1 VSGISY
7 GPLLINSGATAL
19 AVLVTMAAT
28 LAVAQARHK
37 HSVIDVVWGLGF
49 AIIAVVT
56 YVLSTGEGDD
66 LRRLL
71 LLLLPVLWGGRL
83 ALYIGMRNAGK
94 PEDPRYVEL
103 LAGEGHPVVVALR
116 KVYLPQGVVMW
127 LVSLVVQVGAYTQ
140 DKITFLAWVGVG
152 VWLVGLFFEGVGD
165 AQLAAFKRDPANK
178 GQVMDRGLWRYT
190 RHPNYFGDACVW
202 WGIWL
207 VAGLSWPWLVAALCP
222 ALMTYLITAKTGKAL
237 LEKSMGS
244 SKPGYA
250 DYVQRTSGFFPLP
263 PKRTDPSPAGR

>member
-1 VSGISY
+1 VSDVAY
-7 GPLLINSGATAL
+7 GPLLVNLGVTAV
-19 AVLVTMAAT
+19 AVVVTMAVT
-28 LAVAQARHK
+28 LAVAQARGK

-49 AIIAVVT
+49 AIIAAVT
-56 YVLSTGEGDD
+56 YVLSSGDGDD

-83 ALYIGMRNAGK
+83 AAYIGRRNAGQ

-103 LAGEGHPVVVALR
+103 LKGEGHPVLVALR
-116 KVYLPQGVVMW
+116 KVYLPQGVIMW
-127 LVSLVVQVGAYTQ
+127 LVSLVVQVGAYTEGP
-140 DKITFLAWVGVG
+140 ITLLAWAGVAAWAVGV
-152 VWLVGLFFEGVGD
+152 FFEAVGD
-165 AQLAAFKRDPANK
+165 AQLAAFKKDPANK

-207 VAGLSWPWLVAALCP
+207 VAGISWPWLVAALCP

-250 DYVQRTSGFFPLP
+250 AYVERTSGFFPLP
-263 PKRTDPSPAGR
+263 PKSHGSR

>member
-1 VSGISY
+1 MSDVAY
-7 GPLLINSGATAL
+7 GPLLINFGATAV
-19 AVLVTMAAT
+19 AVLVAMGIT
-28 LAVAQARHK
+28 LAIAQARHK
-37 HSVIDVVWGLGF
+37 HSVIDVTWGLGF
-49 AIIAVVT
+49 ALIAVVT
-56 YVLSTGEGDD
+56 YVLSAGEGDD

-83 ALYIGMRNAGK
+83 GAYIASRNAGQ

-103 LAGEGHPVVVALR
+103 LKGEGHPVLVALR
-116 KVYLPQGVVMW
+116 KVYLPQGVIMW
-127 LVSLVVQVGAYTQ
+127 LVSLVVQVGAYTT
-140 DKITFLAWVGVG
+140 DAITVLAWIGVAVWGVG
-152 VWLVGLFFEGVGD
+152 VFFEAVGD
-165 AQLAAFKRDPANK
+165 AQLAAFKKDPSNK

-207 VAGLSWPWLVAALCP
+207 VAGISWPWIAAALCP

-244 SKPGYA
+244 TKPGYA
-250 DYVQRTSGFFPLP
+250 DYVRRTSGFFPLP
-263 PKRTDPSPAGR
+263 PKR

>member
-1 VSGISY
+1 VSGVTY
-7 GPLLINSGATAL
+7 GPLLVNLGATLL
-19 AVLVTMAAT
+19 AVVLTMAAT
-28 LAVAQARHK
+28 LAVAQWKGK
-37 HSVIDVVWGLGF
+37 HSVIDVTWGLGF
-49 AIIAVVT
+49 VVVAIVT
-56 YVLSTGEGDD
+56 YVLSAGEGDD

-83 ALYIGMRNAGK
+83 AWHIGTRNAGQ

-103 LAGEGHPVVVALR
+103 LKGEGHPVLVALR

-127 LVSLVVQVGAYTQ
+127 LVSLVVQVGAYTDGTLQ
-140 DKITFLAWVGVG
+140 WWAWVGVV
-152 VWLVGLFFEGVGD
+152 VWATGLFFEAVGD
-165 AQLAAFKRDPANK
+165 WQLAQFKKDPANK
-178 GQVMDRGLWRYT
+178 AKVMDQGLWRLT

-207 VAGLSWPWLVAALCP
+207 VAAASWLGLAAAVCP
-222 ALMTYLITAKTGKAL
+222 ALMTYLLTAKTGKAL

-250 DYVQRTSGFFPLP
+250 DYVERTSGFVPLP
-263 PKRTDPSPAGR
+263 PKKSSART

>member
-1 VSGISY
+1 MSDVAY
-7 GPLLINSGATAL
+7 GPLLVNLGLTAL
-19 AVLVTMAAT
+19 AVLVTMAVT
-28 LAVAQARHK
+28 LAVALAKGK
-37 HSVIDVVWGLGF
+37 HSVIDVTWGLGF
-49 AIIAVVT
+49 AVVATVT
-56 YVLSTGEGDD
+56 YLLSAGEGDD

-83 ALYIGMRNAGK
+83 AVYIASRNAGK

-103 LAGEGHPVVVALR
+103 LKGEGHPVAVAVT
-116 KVYLPQGVVMW
+116 KVYLPQAVIMW
-127 LVSLVVQVGAYTQ
+127 LVSLVVQVGAYTA
-140 DKITFLAWVGVG
+140 DGVTFLAWVGIAVWAVG
-152 VWLVGLFFEGVGD
+152 IFFEAVGD
-165 AQLAAFKRDPANK
+165 LQLAQFKKDPANK

-202 WGIWL
+202 WGVWL
-207 VAGLSWPWLVAALCP
+207 VAAISWPWVAAALCP

-250 DYVQRTSGFFPLP
+250 DYVRRTSGFFPLP
-263 PKRTDPSPAGR
+263 PRR